1 MSEFWLSVSGILI
14 NIVDIIIIIL
24 EAMGIIVIVAAGFRS
39 FYGYLKRETDIR
51 LRFAQAMATGLEFK
65 LAGEILRTVIVRD
78 MTEIAIVASIILLRA
93 FMAILIHWEIKTE
106 RKACELDELSAKDDK
121 KEPPTEKGT
130 PVARL
135 AQDILDRENTKKN
148 E

>member
-1 MSEFWLSVSGILI
+1 MSEFWLSVTGILI
-14 NIVDIIIIIL
+14 NIVDVIIIVL

-39 FYGYLKRETDIR
+39 FYGYLKGETDIR
-51 LRFAQAMATGLEFK
+51 LRFAQAMATSLEFK

-106 RKACELDELSAKDDK
+106 RKACEQNDEVAKNENDK
-121 KEPPTEKGT
+121 KPPEKGG

-135 AQDILDRENTKKN
+135 ANQVFDRDHTRKE

>member
-1 MSEFWLSVSGILI
+1 MSDFWLTVSDILI
-14 NIVDIIIIIL
+14 KCVEVIIIVL

-65 LAGEILRTVIVRD
+65 LAGEILRTVVVRD
-78 MTEIAIVASIILLRA
+78 LTEIAIVASIIILRA

-106 RKACELDELSAKDDK
+106 RKACEQDDLAAKSGPKADEKSKVK
-121 KEPPTEKGT
+121 
-130 PVARL
+130 
-135 AQDILDRENTKKN
+135 
-148 E
+148 

>member
-1 MSEFWLSVSGILI
+1 MSEFWLTVSGILI

-106 RKACELDELSAKDDK
+106 RKACELDELEARNGRMDK
-121 KEPPTEKGT
+121 SPEKT
-130 PVARL
+130 SPVARL
-135 AQDILDRENTKKN
+135 AQDVLDRENEKRSV
-148 E
+148 

>member
-1 MSEFWLSVSGILI
+1 MSDFWLTVSDILI
-14 NIVDIIIIIL
+14 KCVEVIIIVL

-65 LAGEILRTVIVRD
+65 LAGEILRTVVVRD
-78 MTEIAIVASIILLRA
+78 LTEIAIVASIIILRA

-106 RKACELDELSAKDDK
+106 RKACEQDDLVSKSGPKADEKSKVK
-121 KEPPTEKGT
+121 
-130 PVARL
+130 
-135 AQDILDRENTKKN
+135 
-148 E
+148 

>member
-1 MSEFWLSVSGILI
+1 MSEFWVSVSGILI
-14 NIVDIIIIIL
+14 NIVEVIIIVL

-39 FYGYLKRETDIR
+39 FYGYLKHETDIR

-65 LAGEILRTVIVRD
+65 LAGEILRTVVVRD
-78 MTEIAIVASIILLRA
+78 LTEIAIVASIILLRA

-106 RKACELDELSAKDDK
+106 RKACELDELAAKDEK
-121 KEPPTEKGT
+121 KVVPTENIT

-135 AQDILDRENTKKN
+135 AQDILDRENAKRN